1 MIEIQYKI
9 HDKFAVEFKQRF
21 LVRRKVQKNIFA
33 VNTWFFVPNSLDIN
47 PQTYGKDQFY
57 RDVKSNVRMITPVYI
72 LRDLAE
78 EKAVPFRFLEQSFHD
93 VASSPLRK
101 NASEYIYQIKMVSA
115 IIQSAL
121 RDHSKMIFRDQTT
134 DNTAWLCSQY
144 VESSKVI
151 MTRYRNLKSIITVPT
166 VSDELQDHYR
176 FGDEAISQVVLFYAL
191 RILKFL
197 KEKNKYQEEE
207 QRIHD
212 LVIAEYAYRRKAGY
226 SVLDSRDRN
235 NNRDPVFRYGL
246 LKKYTDSDLFVT
258 LKKKRDG
265 VAIEQ
270 IYYSIAAGVAMIF
283 ATVVAFIFQRRF
295 GSVSIPL
302 FVALVISYMLKD
314 RIKELMRY
322 YFAHKR
328 KFKYF
333 DHKAVVRIKDEE
345 IGWIKEGMDFISP
358 GKVPQEVMNLRNKNN
373 LMGSEFAILDEKIIL
388 YRKLVNIDSHK
399 LAENNMYQIRGINDI
414 VRFHV
419 NRYTQKMDNPE
430 IPLLKID
437 EDTGDLVTLNCAKTY
452 FLHIVMQVQSE
463 GKSSFHAYKVII
475 SRKGIQEI
483 TFLE

>member
-1 MIEIQYKI
+1 
-9 HDKFAVEFKQRF
+9 
-21 LVRRKVQKNIFA
+21 
-33 VNTWFFVPNSLDIN
+33 
-47 PQTYGKDQFY
+47 
-57 RDVKSNVRMITPVYI
+57 
-72 LRDLAE
+72 
-78 EKAVPFRFLEQSFHD
+78 
-93 VASSPLRK
+93 
-101 NASEYIYQIKMVSA
+101 
-115 IIQSAL
+115 
-121 RDHSKMIFRDQTT
+121 
-134 DNTAWLCSQY
+134 
-144 VESSKVI
+144 
-151 MTRYRNLKSIITVPT
+151 VPT

-191 RILKFL
+191 RLLKFL

>member
-1 MIEIQYKI
+1 MVEIQYKI
-9 HDKFAVEFKQRF
+9 HDEFAVEFKQRF

-57 RDVKSNVRMITPVYI
+57 RDVKSNVRMITPVYK

-78 EKAVPFRFLEQSFHD
+78 ENAVPFRFLENAFRD
-93 VASSPLRK
+93 VASSPLKK
-101 NASEYIYQIKMVSA
+101 NVSEYIYQIKMVSA
-115 IIQSAL
+115 ITKSAL
-121 RDHSKMIFRDQTT
+121 RDHTRMILRSQAPDH
-134 DNTAWLCSQY
+134 TARLCSQY
-144 VESSKVI
+144 ADSARAI
-151 MTRYRNLKSIITVPT
+151 LARYRNLKSIITVPAA
-166 VSDELQDHYR
+166 SDELKDHYR
-176 FGDEAISQVVLFYAL
+176 FGDEALSQVVVFYAL
-191 RILKFL
+191 RVLKFL
-197 KEKNKYQEEE
+197 KGKSKYREEE
-207 QRIHD
+207 QRLHD
-212 LVIAEYAYRRKAGY
+212 LVVGEYAYKREAGY
-226 SVLDSRDRN
+226 NVLDAKDPE
-235 NNRDPVFRYGL
+235 NNRDLVFRYGL
-246 LKKYTDSDLFVT
+246 LKKYIESDLFVT

-295 GSVSIPL
+295 GNFSTPL
-302 FVALVISYMLKD
+302 FVALVVSYMLKD

-322 YFAHKR
+322 YFAYKR
-328 KFKYF
+328 KSKYF
-333 DHKAVVRIKDEE
+333 DHKAIVRIKDEVT
-345 IGWIKEGMDFISP
+345 GWIKEGMDFISP
-358 GKVPQEVMNLRNKNN
+358 GKIPQEVMDLRNKNN

-399 LAENNMYQIRGINDI
+399 LINDI

-437 EDTGDLVTLNCAKTY
+437 EETGALVTLHCAKTY

-463 GKSSFHAYKVII
+463 GKSSFHAYKVVV
-475 SRKGIQEI
+475 SRNGIQGI